1 MRTETTKAIYQAA
14 LKNKNI
20 IFLTGDLD
28 HEAAKDFQENIP
40 EQHINVGLAEQN
52 MIGIAAGLAL
62 SGKKVFCFSITPFI
76 TMRCFEQIRVD
87 VCYQNLDVTIIGV
100 GAGFAYSTSGPT
112 HHAIEDIAIMR
123 ALPNMKIFSPCH
135 PLEARLITENLFNR
149 KDPLS
154 KGPTYLRIGRKN
166 DPLIPEL
173 AEETLAQIQL
183 LPGLEVGRMAHYDMT
198 IFATGSILT
207 EAISAAKELKKLGW
221 GLEVI
226 NIHTIKPFTAI
237 GMVEERTW
245 SRKAIFTLEEHS
257 IYGGLGSIVSEI
269 IAETGNRE
277 KLPVFKRFGIKDR
290 FTHIVGS
297 PKTLRKDNGIDSDN
311 VCKKILHL
319 LDVSS

>member
-1 MRTETTKAIYQAA
+1 MRTETTKVIYQAA

-28 HEAAKDFQENIP
+28 HEPAKDFQQNIP
-40 EQHINVGLAEQN
+40 NQHINVGLAEQN

-62 SGKKVFCFSITPFI
+62 SGKKVFVFSITPFV

-112 HHAIEDIAIMR
+112 HHTIEDIAIMR

-135 PLEARLITENLFNR
+135 PLEARLITEMLLYSPDLWLR
-149 KDPLS
+149 
-154 KGPTYLRIGRKN
+154 GPNYLRLGRKN

-173 AEETLAQIQL
+173 AEETLAQVESLGAI
-183 LPGLEVGRMAHYDMT
+183 EVGRLTHYDMT
-198 IFATGSILT
+198 IFSTGSIIT
-207 EAISAAKELKKLGW
+207 EAISVAKELKKFGW
-221 GLEVI
+221 GVEVL
-226 NIHTIKPFTAI
+226 NIHVIKPFTAI
-237 GMVEERTW
+237 GTVQERMA

-257 IYGGLGSIVSEI
+257 INGGLGSTVSEI
-269 IAETGNRE
+269 IAETGSCG
-277 KLPVFKRFGIKDR
+277 KPPIFKRFGVEDK

-297 PKTLRKDNGIDSDN
+297 VKTLRKENKIDFVSITEE
-311 VCKKILHL
+311 ILHL
-319 LDVSS
+319 MRC